1 MPDELFARPCTE
13 TSLGGDPTSAVAPAC
28 EPAIRAVQ
36 MLDANHIDTLIT
48 EAFLAGRV
56 AICENE
62 QQE

>member
-1 MPDELFARPCTE
+1 
-13 TSLGGDPTSAVAPAC
+13 
-28 EPAIRAVQ
+28 